1 MKRRLIQLTPSQEA
15 RLAELVAADG
25 NSLAAHI
32 RTAVDLYLRIRAKD
46 VDAFQRHKPG
56 RKKVGAGVKSCGD

>member
-1 MKRRLIQLTPSQEA
+1 VKRRLIQLTPSQEA

-32 RTAVDLYLRIRAKD
+32 RTAVDLYLRTRPRLAPEIGVKET
-46 VDAFQRHKPG
+46 V
-56 RKKVGAGVKSCGD
+56 AGVKSRGG